1 MTESLIKCQ
10 TCFCFVQESNVE
22 AHRKKHDLE
31 ISSNKEKAWYARKV
45 NLLMLFS
52 FLALLHRC
60 MITEIVISVTCS
72 DREKS
77 CIFDFG
83 EAKFFKIAV
92 QIEPKVAGY
101 L

>member
-1 MTESLIKCQ
+1 
-10 TCFCFVQESNVE
+10 
-22 AHRKKHDLE
+22 
-31 ISSNKEKAWYARKV
+31 
-45 NLLMLFS
+45 MLFS